1 MLRYPCCM
9 RNANII
15 RTTSGKGDSMT
26 IEMSKR
32 FNIRISGKTHDLT
45 SPSTPGYNF
54 ITPCADL
61 KDQNLVRFDR
71 QSSAD

>member
-1 MLRYPCCM
+1 
-9 RNANII
+9 
-15 RTTSGKGDSMT
+15 MT

-32 FNIRISGKTHDLT
+32 FNNRISGRAYNLT
-45 SPSTPGYNF
+45 SPSQPGNNC

-71 QSSAD
+71 QGSAD